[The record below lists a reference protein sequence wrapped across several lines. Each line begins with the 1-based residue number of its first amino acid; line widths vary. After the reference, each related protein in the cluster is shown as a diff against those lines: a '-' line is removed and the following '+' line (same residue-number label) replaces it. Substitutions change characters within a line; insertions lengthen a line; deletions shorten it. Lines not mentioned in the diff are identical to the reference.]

1 MRGVA
6 LAIVGAGPA
15 GLSAA
20 IAAAKCGL
28 RPVVIDENPLP
39 GGQIYRQPPREF
51 RVERPEA
58 LGRTYEKGQRLL
70 ARAYDANIELKL
82 GTTVW
87 GVFDRL
93 TLGLESNGKAESLH
107 CESLVL
113 ATGGYDRAIPFPGW
127 TLPGV
132 MTLGGA
138 QTLVKSQRML
148 PGQNI
153 VLSGAGPF
161 LLPVTSQLVE
171 AGANIVAVLEASR
184 PMDWLSR
191 AGSLWGQWDR
201 LREAW
206 GYVKPLL
213 NARVGIRF
221 GQAVIEA
228 WGKERVE
235 GVVIASLDE
244 DWRPVPGTE
253 RTLLADAVAL
263 GYGFSVNT
271 QLSRICGCEH
281 EFRKGY
287 GGWTVKVDKKQST
300 SVLNVFAAGETTG
313 IGGSDIAAAEGSIA
327 GYSAAETLG
336 MISHSEANARRAPHL
351 KRLQKLRPFARMM
364 ADLFSPRDGLFDITT
379 PETLVCRCEEV
390 TAEQIH
396 KAIDNGANDLTGV
409 KSRTRVGMGMC
420 QGRVCGASVATL
432 VARQMGREQSE
443 VGAFT
448 GRPIVKPVSLGVL
461 AQMEQG
467 KS

>member
-39 GGQIYRQPPREF
+39 GGQIYRQLPREF
-51 RVERPEA
+51 KVERSEA
-58 LGRTYEKGQRLL
+58 LGLTYEKGQRLL

-87 GVFDRL
+87 GLFDPL
-93 TLGLESNGKAESLH
+93 TLGLECDGKAESMQ
-107 CESLVL
+107 CGALVL

-148 PGQNI
+148 PGKKI
-153 VLSGAGPF
+153 ILSGSGPF

-171 AGANIVAVLEASR
+171 AGANIVAVLEASK
-184 PMDWLSR
+184 PMGWLSR

-201 LREAW
+201 FREGW
-206 GYVKPLL
+206 SYVKPLL
-213 NARVGIRF
+213 RARIGVRF

-228 WGKERVE
+228 WGKGKVE
-235 GVVIASLDE
+235 GVVTASLDD
-244 DWRPVPGTE
+244 DWRPIPGTE
-253 RTLLADAVAL
+253 QTILADVVAV

-271 QLSRICGCEH
+271 QLSQLCHCEH

-287 GGWTVKVDKKQST
+287 GGWTVKVDRRQAT
-300 SVLNVFAAGETTG
+300 SVAKVFAAGETTG

-327 GYSAAETLG
+327 GYSAAEALG
-336 MISHSEANARRAPHL
+336 MISESEARARQKPYL
-351 KRLQKLRPFARMM
+351 ERLRKLRPFARMM
-364 ADLFSPRDGLFDITT
+364 ADLFSPRDGLFDITSPDT
-379 PETLVCRCEEV
+379 VVCRCEEV
-390 TAEQIH
+390 TATQIH
-396 KAIDNGANDLTGV
+396 EAIDNGASDLTGM
-409 KSRTRVGMGMC
+409 KSRTRAGMGMC
-420 QGRVCGASVATL
+420 QGRVCGPSVATL
-432 VARQMGREQSE
+432 VARRTGQRHDE

-448 GRPIVKPVSLGVL
+448 GRPIVKPVSMGALAELGRG
-461 AQMEQG
+461 E
-467 KS
+467 S